1 MSVFTPVTDEA
12 LQQWLRNYAIGRPVE
27 LRGIAA
33 GVQNSNF
40 FVTTT
45 LGRYV
50 LTLFETMNRAELP
63 FYLYLM
69 AHLARHGLPVPAPI
83 APSEKGVL
91 VLLPFVEQVDANDL
105 AEVLE
110 QNLDGVMVRPTTVDA
125 SARAG

>member
-1 MSVFTPVTDEA
+1 MRFTPRHSRLALTRKMSVFTPVTDQA

-69 AHLARHGLPVPAPI
+69 AHLARHGLPVPAI
-83 APSEKGVL
+83 RREKYV
-91 VLLPFVEQVDANDL
+91 
-105 AEVLE
+105 
-110 QNLDGVMVRPTTVDA
+110 
-125 SARAG
+125 SSK